1 MAKDKMENNLE
12 LVREQI
18 KLFVQDC
25 GYTKANELLRF
36 VSSGKMLRSKLLL
49 YIISNKLE
57 QFSLSRAIKLCA
69 IIEMIHLSSLLHDD
83 VIDESDTRRGKP
95 SINALFDNK
104 TAIMFGD
111 ILYSKAFFELNAFS
125 TIISQTISNAVIRL
139 SVGELQ
145 DVELSKIFNT
155 SKSDYLEM
163 IYNKTASLIE
173 ASATVAILLV
183 QEDDSNIDQEI
194 VDNYK
199 LYGKN
204 LGLAFQMVDDILD
217 IVSDEDTLGKP
228 ALLDFVEGKVTIPYL
243 ILHDRLDED
252 DKSALK
258 SLYKKELEDEDKIW
272 LKERFEAT
280 SSIKD
285 ALKEAQLLG
294 QEALKALKNEQN
306 EKLES
311 IMTQMIQREF

>member
-1 MAKDKMENNLE
+1 MKENLE

-18 KLFVQDC
+18 KLFVEDC
-25 GYTKANELLRF
+25 NYKKADELLTF

-49 YIISNKLE
+49 YIVDNKLE
-57 QFSLSRAIKLCA
+57 QFDLSRGIRLFA
-69 IIEMIHLSSLLHDD
+69 IIEMIHLASLLHDD

-111 ILYSKAFFELNAFS
+111 IMYSKAFFELNNFS
-125 TIISQTISNAVIRL
+125 TKISQTISNAVVRL

-163 IYNKTASLIE
+163 IYNKTSSLIE
-173 ASATVAILLV
+173 ASAKVAILFV
-183 QEDDSNIDQEI
+183 QNQDETITDEI
-194 VDNYK
+194 VSCYE

-204 LGLAFQMVDDILD
+204 LGLAFQMIDDILD
-217 IVSDEDTLGKP
+217 IVSDEATLGKP

-243 ILHDRLDED
+243 FLYERLDED
-252 DKSALK
+252 DKFKLK
-258 SLYKKELEDEDKIW
+258 SLYKKELHDEDKIW
-272 LKERFEAT
+272 LKEKFEQT

-285 ALKEAQLLG
+285 SLLEAQTLG
-294 QEALKALKNEQN
+294 QEAIKALKNEKN

-311 IMTQMIQREF
+311 IMTQMIQRDF